1 MTYFEEKNIDE
12 EKDLETEEHV
22 QKEHDAKDQ
31 VKDHEEHHKEHHFQK
46 YDGHRKSD
54 KNEDRCC
61 TPGKLNSFQKFLAA
75 AVIIQIVLLLF
86 IAVKL
91 PEGNGTVDGLNGA
104 DDNVPTE
111 AAPAAPARSA
121 PSAVASNTELID
133 DDAVKGEEDAPVTI
147 VEFSDYECPFCV
159 RFYSNTFNQLKTKY
173 IDTGK
178 VKFVY
183 RDFPLSFHQ
192 NAQKAAEAAECA
204 GEQDK
209 YYEMHNKLF
218 EDGVAGGVTAF
229 KGYAQEI
236 GLDTSK
242 FNSCLD
248 SGKMASEVKK
258 DFDDGAQFGV
268 SGTPAFFI
276 NGKLL
281 TGAQPI
287 QAFEQMIEQELN

>member
-1 MTYFEEKNIDE
+1 MTYYEEKSE
-12 EKDLETEEHV
+12 KKDLELEEHG
-22 QKEHDAKDQ
+22 QKQEVNNQEEYHK
-31 VKDHEEHHKEHHFQK
+31 EHHKEHHVQGFSEHK
-46 YDGHRKSD
+46 KSD
-54 KNEDRCC
+54 KNEDKCC
-61 TPGKLNSFQKFLAA
+61 TPGKLNNFQKFLAA
-75 AVIIQIVLLLF
+75 AVIIQIILLLF

-91 PEGNGTVDGLNGA
+91 PGENAAVNELNEA
-104 DDNVPTE
+104 DSNAPTR
-111 AAPAAPARSA
+111 AAPSAPSA
-121 PSAVASNTELID
+121 PSAVADNAELID

-147 VEFSDYECPFCV
+147 VEFSDYECPFCT
-159 RFYSNTFNQLKTKY
+159 RFYTDTFGQLKTKY

-204 GEQDK
+204 GEQNK

-218 EDGVAGGVTAF
+218 EDGVSGGVTAF
-229 KGYAQEI
+229 KGYAEEI
-236 GLDTSK
+236 GLDTNE

-248 SGKMASEVKK
+248 SGKMAAEVKK
-258 DFDDGAQFGV
+258 DFNDGAKFGV

-287 QAFEQMIEQELN
+287 QAFEQMIEQELS

>member
-1 MTYFEEKNIDE
+1 MTYFEEKKEN
-12 EKDLETEEHV
+12 DLEIEEQG
-22 QKEHDAKDQ
+22 QKQ
-31 VKDHEEHHKEHHFQK
+31 GVKNQEEHHKEHHFQK
-46 YDGHRKSD
+46 YDEHRKSE
-54 KNEDRCC
+54 KNEDKSY
-61 TPGKLNSFQKFLAA
+61 TLGKLNNFQKFLAA

-91 PEGNGTVDGLNGA
+91 PGENAAVEALNEADGNAPTV
-104 DDNVPTE
+104 
-111 AAPAAPARSA
+111 AAPARSA
-121 PSAVASNTELID
+121 PNAAASNTELID
-133 DDAVKGEEDAPVTI
+133 DDAVKGDKDAPVTI

-159 RFYSNTFNQLKTKY
+159 RFYSNTFGELKTKY

-204 GEQDK
+204 GEQNK
-209 YYEMHNKLF
+209 YYEMHDKLF
-218 EDGVAGGVTAF
+218 EDGVSGGVTAF

-236 GLDTSK
+236 GLDTSE
-242 FNSCLD
+242 FNNCLD

-258 DFDDGAQFGV
+258 DFDDGAKFGV

-287 QAFEQMIEQELN
+287 QAFEQMIEQELS